1 MDEQAR
7 VLSDYRLE
15 KAEQCLRSAEAI
27 LQIGEDYNLVVN
39 RVLLCS
45 FSLHE
50 KHFSIG
56 RKRF

>member
-7 VLSDYRLE
+7 GLSDYRLE

-39 RVLLCS
+39 RS
-45 FSLHE
+45 
-50 KHFSIG
+50 
-56 RKRF
+56 